1 MAHIP
6 TSAARRALAAALLCG
21 ASLWLAACGD
31 SGPGP
36 GEMISSKS
44 ISAPTGVTA
53 SSANYLIT
61 YRIRGVAGDFR
72 DEKAV
77 VLIPGGTAPSGG
89 YPVIAWGHGTTGD
102 ADICAPSASADLAQY
117 GAYLNQYLAQG
128 YAVVAPDYEGLG
140 TPGGHPYLHVPS
152 EGQAMVRAVQA
163 AKAGFASLSS
173 RWAAVGHSQGGQ
185 AALAAAE
192 YAGLATGMSFVG
204 TVAFAPASNVETI
217 GDQLRAAA
225 DNPSAPI
232 PDRIAAGTGAVGF
245 GALILGGVQAVSPS
259 FQFSSAL
266 GTAGAGLED
275 SVNTKCLNDVFADAQ
290 AAVTAAIT
298 SSNSLESVLKA
309 SWKTDPAVSAYLPL
323 MEPGTK
329 QLSAPTLLI
338 QGTADTTVPA
348 TATQALLARM
358 QGLGS
363 TVTYSEKAG
372 STHSSIIVDGI
383 VDALGFLATRFAA
396 TP

>member
-6 TSAARRALAAALLCG
+6 TSAARRALAAALLSG
-21 ASLWLAACGD
+21 AALWLAACGD

-44 ISAPTGVTA
+44 ISAPTGVSA

-217 GDQLRAAA
+217 G
-225 DNPSAPI
+225 
-232 PDRIAAGTGAVGF
+232 
-245 GALILGGVQAVSPS
+245 ALILGGVQAVSPS

-338 QGTADTTVPA
+338 QGTADPTVPA

-383 VDALGFLATRFAA
+383 VDALGFLAARFAA